1 LGNER
6 LSKAEWR
13 ARLTLERSSV
23 SPEQRAEEALALA
36 EAASRLP
43 GDTVCGYVPFG
54 FEPGSLALLDLLC
67 ARGSRV
73 LLPVIAPVAG
83 PLDWAEYTGPETLA
97 AGRLR
102 ILEPSG
108 PRLGVTAI
116 GGADLVLLP
125 ALAVDHGGVRLGK
138 GAGHYDRSLVFAA
151 PSAELV
157 AVVRDSELV
166 GRLPAQPHDVPM
178 TGALTPGQGL
188 VRLPI
193 ASSAPTS

>member
-1 LGNER
+1 VVHGSGNER

-13 ARLTLERSSV
+13 ARLTVERTSV
-23 SPEQRAEEALALA
+23 STEQRAEEALSLT

-43 GDTVCGYVPFG
+43 GGTICGYVPFG
-54 FEPGSLALLDLLC
+54 VEPGSLALLDMFR

-83 PLDWAEYTGPETLA
+83 PLDWAEYSGPETLV

-102 ILEPSG
+102 GILEPAG

-116 GGADLVLLP
+116 KTADLVLLP
-125 ALAVDHGGVRLGK
+125 ALAVDHGGVRLGR
-138 GAGHYDRSLVFAA
+138 GAGHYDRSLVFA
-151 PSAELV
+151 STVTELV
-157 AVVRDSELV
+157 AVVRDSEVV
-166 GRLPAQPHDVPM
+166 GRLPVQPHDVPM

-188 VRLPI
+188 VRLPM
-193 ASSAPTS
+193 

>member
-13 ARLTLERSSV
+13 ARLAVERNSV
-23 SPEQRAEEALALA
+23 SPEQRAEEALALV

-43 GDTVCGYVPFG
+43 GDTICGYVPFG
-54 FEPGSLALLDLLC
+54 CEPGSLALLDLLR

-83 PLDWAEYTGPETLA
+83 PLDWAEYAGPETLA

-102 ILEPSG
+102 GILEPDG

-116 GGADLVLLP
+116 RAAHLVLLP
-125 ALAVDHGGVRLGK
+125 ALAVDHGGVRLGR
-138 GAGHYDRSLVFAA
+138 GAGHYDRSLVFAS

-166 GRLPAQPHDVPM
+166 GQLPAQPHDVPM

-188 VRLPI
+188 VRLPM
-193 ASSAPTS
+193 

>member
-1 LGNER
+1 LSNER
-6 LSKAEWR
+6 LSKTEWR
-13 ARLTLERSSV
+13 ARLTLERASV

-36 EAASRLP
+36 DAASRLP
-43 GDTVCGYVPFG
+43 GDTVCAYVPFG
-54 FEPGSLALLDLLC
+54 LEPGSLALLDLLC

-83 PLDWAEYTGPETLA
+83 PLDWAEYAGPETLA

-102 ILEPSG
+102 ILEPIG
-108 PRLGVTAI
+108 PRLGVAAI
-116 GGADLVLLP
+116 GAADLVLLP
-125 ALAVDHGGVRLGK
+125 ALAVDHGGVRLGR

-157 AVVRDSELV
+157 AVVRDAELV

-188 VRLPI
+188 VRLPCCRR
-193 ASSAPTS
+193 